1 MQLREI
7 PRYPLI
13 LTSRMNANRMFIEA
27 QLAQLGL
34 KPQIE
39 LEIDGIASVL
49 DLVHEGYGRPILAL
63 ISLSGHWSLNGALPR
78 GPS

>member
-1 MQLREI
+1 MQLREL

-13 LTSRMNANRMFIEA
+13 LTSRMNANRMLIEA

-39 LEIDGIASVL
+39 FEIDGIASVL
-49 DLVHEGYGRPILAL
+49 DLVHEGYGHAVLPL
-63 ISLSGHWSLNGALPR
+63 ISLRVTSLNGALL
-78 GPS
+78 